1 MGGMCQD
8 GTVGEPNG
16 NPVSPRLF
24 SSVIFSANKKCALR
38 QLSKSWLCAS
48 QSESL

>member
-1 MGGMCQD
+1 MGGLCQD

-24 SSVIFSANKKCALR
+24 SSGYIFCKQEVRTETAFRKLAVCE
-38 QLSKSWLCAS
+38 
-48 QSESL
+48 SE